1 MSDDP
6 RLLIAFCHAIEQST
20 KNGFEVLDREKLTA
34 IHRALITLKNQI
46 EDTLARLEEKE
57 KKRRQLQ

>member
-1 MSDDP
+1 MPDDP

-34 IHRALITLKNQI
+34 IHRALMTLKGQI
-46 EDTLARLEEKE
+46 EVTLARLDEKE
-57 KKRRQLQ
+57 KSCTRLQ